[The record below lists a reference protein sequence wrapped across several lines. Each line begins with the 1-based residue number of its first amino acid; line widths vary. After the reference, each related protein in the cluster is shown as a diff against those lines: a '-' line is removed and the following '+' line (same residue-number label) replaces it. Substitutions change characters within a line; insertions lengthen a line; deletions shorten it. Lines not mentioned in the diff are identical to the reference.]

1 MRPAAPPYSQCTLT
15 DNNSGQNV
23 PLATGATYP
32 SPASPE
38 HQFEWHG
45 PGPQFHHTQPTDSW
59 MTDANAQY
67 YQPNN
72 QQQPFFTTPN
82 YNRPQTMWPRHDSF
96 YPVDT
101 TIQSESK
108 PQVFNNMQNLDP
120 SLPSG
125 VTMVPR
131 NNNNAFSTHSAVPR
145 RDRAAES

>member
-1 MRPAAPPYSQCTLT
+1 MRPAVPSYSQYTLT

-23 PLATGATYP
+23 PVATGAAYP

-45 PGPQFHHTQPTDSW
+45 PGPQFHHVQTNGSW

-72 QQQPFFTTPN
+72 RQQPFFTTPN

-96 YPVDT
+96 YPIENNNHNDAKA
-101 TIQSESK
+101 QG
-108 PQVFNNMQNLDP
+108 FNKGPNQNAR
-120 SLPSG
+120 LPSG

-131 NNNNAFSTHSAVPR
+131 KSNDTYPTQSELARNSRGADT
-145 RDRAAES
+145 